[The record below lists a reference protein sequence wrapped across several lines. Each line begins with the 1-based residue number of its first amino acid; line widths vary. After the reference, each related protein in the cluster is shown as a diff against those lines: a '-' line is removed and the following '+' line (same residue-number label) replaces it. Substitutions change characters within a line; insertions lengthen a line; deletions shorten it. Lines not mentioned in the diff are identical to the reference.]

1 VFIHAY
7 GVAVIAVSGMTMG
20 LVATV
25 DYAAPVLAIQQQ
37 LGKLR
42 RMYIVSAM
50 VAGLPWWLL
59 WFALFMVLAG
69 LGGMDLYAQ
78 SPSVIWLGFAI
89 GIPGLLATWWLH
101 RWSRSGKRP
110 KLARTMED
118 SLTGGSLRK
127 AQAQLDELARFG
139 QE

>member
-1 VFIHAY
+1 
-7 GVAVIAVSGMTMG
+7 MTMG
-20 LVATV
+20 LVASV

-42 RMYIVSAM
+42 RMYVVSGM

-78 SPSVIWLGFAI
+78 SPSVIWLGLGI

-101 RWSRSGKRP
+101 RWSRNGKRP
-110 KLARTMED
+110 KLARAMED

-127 AQAQLDELARFG
+127 AQAQLDELARFE